1 MATSPTVSIDI
12 DDDEMLVDEL
22 ANLPNWSRITLQE
35 EPKRPLSR
43 ALRNLFHLNSKEAN
57 KAEQPAAKPDAAMA
71 DAVPPPLDFLHGV
84 ALPFGMACEA
94 PIGMFAD

>member
-35 EPKRPLSR
+35 EPKRPPSR
-43 ALRNLFHLNSKEAN
+43 APRNPFHLANS

-71 DAVPPPLDFLHGV
+71 DAVPPPLDFMHGV